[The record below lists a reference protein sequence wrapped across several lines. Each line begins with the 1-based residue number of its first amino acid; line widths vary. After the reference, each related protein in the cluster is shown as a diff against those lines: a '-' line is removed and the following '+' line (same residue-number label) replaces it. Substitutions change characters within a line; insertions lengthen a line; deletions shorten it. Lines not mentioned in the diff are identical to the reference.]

1 MSGGEAHVENSV
13 WMRAVLIGGVFL
25 TIGILAFGA
34 MGVGVANVKHADW
47 DEKKLNYERVT
58 TKQRQ
63 TIPKRTRLTTKPTRP
78 TIRPK
83 KPMQTNRGCRRQ
95 QYDQRTT
102 SSGQGREEAN
112 ELADAKEPLRADKE
126 EKKQIK
132 LQLSDEKYDA
142 KMDKVDAHLSYLTW
156 RTAGITILLMCITYA
171 AFRGIGWVPQ
181 FDLPRRSES

>member
-58 TKQRQ
+58 EEYTEA
-63 TIPKRTRLTTKPTRP
+63 TADYTTTHNQANEAYKEANYTEAADDS
-78 TIRPK
+78 
-83 KPMQTNRGCRRQ
+83 N
-95 QYDQRTT
+95 TT
-102 SSGQGREEAN
+102 SEQLEA
-112 ELADAKEPLRADKE
+112 LTE

-132 LQLSDEKYDA
+132 DQL
-142 KMDKVDAHLSYLTW
+142 
-156 RTAGITILLMCITYA
+156 
-171 AFRGIGWVPQ
+171 
-181 FDLPRRSES
+181 RRCQRAT